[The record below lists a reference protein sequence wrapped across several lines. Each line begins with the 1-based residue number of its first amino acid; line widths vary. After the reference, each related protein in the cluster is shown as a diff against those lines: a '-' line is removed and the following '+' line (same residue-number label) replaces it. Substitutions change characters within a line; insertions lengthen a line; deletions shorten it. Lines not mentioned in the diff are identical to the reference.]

1 MEITLV
7 GIINDVNDE
16 QPSRA
21 LLLIEVILLLKVI
34 SHGFSVHKLQQPLPL
49 LLVQV
54 AIIAPNAFR
63 IMGNVGA
70 RVGAV
75 VGIGHTGIGLDG
87 SAAPP
92 IDLVTAG
99 FHLMHVKGHLKNT
112 EFSSLVTLSG
122 IVTDVSDEQSIK
134 VAYSRVVIL
143 LGIVTEVS
151 DEHD

>member
-7 GIINDVNDE
+7 EIINDVNDE

-63 IMGNVGA
+63 RMGKVGA
-70 RVGAV
+70 RVG
-75 VGIGHTGIGLDG
+75 
-87 SAAPP
+87 
-92 IDLVTAG
+92 VTSDNDKSDKSDKNDNNYNNDNSDNSDNNDNNDNNDKNDYSNKNDDNDDYDKNDDSDKNDYNNSSDDSNDNNDEN
-99 FHLMHVKGHLKNT
+99 LMM
-112 EFSSLVTLSG
+112 
-122 IVTDVSDEQSIK
+122 IMI
-134 VAYSRVVIL
+134 
-143 LGIVTEVS
+143 
-151 DEHD
+151 